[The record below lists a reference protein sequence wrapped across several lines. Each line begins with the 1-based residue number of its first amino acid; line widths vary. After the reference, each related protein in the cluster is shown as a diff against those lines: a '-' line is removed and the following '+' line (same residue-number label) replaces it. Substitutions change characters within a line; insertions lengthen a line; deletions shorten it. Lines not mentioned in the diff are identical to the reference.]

1 MLVNFSSKIKMCSY
15 VESCLLRLILDSA
28 DSAMGVDKG
37 GQEADTVRGS
47 VEKRERKNLSK
58 NEGHNSQKKWGSKL
72 SKKGGG

>member
-1 MLVNFSSKIKMCSY
+1 MSLIIMSFNFSSKIQMCSF

-47 VEKRERKNLSK
+47 MEKRENFFLFKNSK
-58 NEGHNSQKKWGSKL
+58 TWRGIK
-72 SKKGGG
+72 

>member
-1 MLVNFSSKIKMCSY
+1 MRSF

-47 VEKRERKNLSK
+47 SRERRKARKIFFFSKTPIRGEELS
-58 NEGHNSQKKWGSKL
+58 S
-72 SKKGGG
+72 

>member
-1 MLVNFSSKIKMCSY
+1 MLVNFSSKIKMCSF

-47 VEKRERKNLSK
+47 VEKRERKKLSK
-58 NEGHNSQKKWGSKL
+58 NEGHNSQKNGGRNSQ
-72 SKKGGG
+72 KKGGG

>member
-1 MLVNFSSKIKMCSY
+1 MCSF

-47 VEKRERKNLSK
+47 SREPRKAREK
-58 NEGHNSQKKWGSKL
+58 NSQRSSEEL
-72 SKKGGG
+72 NS